1 MLTLDPWRG
10 QAPLN
15 SVSEKGPK
23 GEIGEKGDAGPS
35 GAAGPPGKKGPPGE
49 DGAKGNVVSPGGHGG
64 RDSGRST
71 CVTLNLL
78 PNFQSGGGAP
88 ILQCADSTSN
98 PEHG

>member
-1 MLTLDPWRG
+1 MLTLDPWRV

-15 SVSEKGPK
+15 SVSAKGPK

-64 RDSGRST
+64 RDSGEEHM
-71 CVTLNLL
+71 CHLGPAPQL
-78 PNFQSGGGAP
+78 PAGGGSHP
-88 ILQCADSTSN
+88 PVC
-98 PEHG
+98 